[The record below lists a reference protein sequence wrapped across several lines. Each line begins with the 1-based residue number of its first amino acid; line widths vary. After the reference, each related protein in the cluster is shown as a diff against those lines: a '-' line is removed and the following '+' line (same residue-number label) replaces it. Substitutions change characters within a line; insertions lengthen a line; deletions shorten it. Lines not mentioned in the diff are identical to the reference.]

1 MTIHTL
7 TVHGYRVF
15 EDSGWSKAWRK
26 PPSPGSSKGQSPDL
40 RKESGLCILLQKTFQ
55 HHPLRTEHRI
65 KQGESLMK
73 TRVKPRNPLVAP
85 AKFRKAGAHEK
96 TVKAQRRNDKL
107 ALLRAIQQEAELWQQ
122 RHSHECAAASASL
135 RQSRTGSSG
144 LCAT

>member
-1 MTIHTL
+1 
-7 TVHGYRVF
+7 
-15 EDSGWSKAWRK
+15 
-26 PPSPGSSKGQSPDL
+26 
-40 RKESGLCILLQKTFQ
+40 
-55 HHPLRTEHRI
+55 
-65 KQGESLMK
+65 MK

-144 LCAT
+144 HVANLKHGRIRSIRQRDSWK